1 MTEAEAQARYAVSK
15 GKWEDAVTSIC
26 SAVTVIRSAA
36 LRIQHDHVRLL
47 PPAERR
53 SHLLNVVALNTSGWS
68 GGLLNTA
75 NLIEAAQREAAM
87 SLLRQP
93 PHDVR
98 EGLV

>member
-1 MTEAEAQARYAVSK
+1 MNEAEAQARHAVSK
-15 GKWEDAVTSIC
+15 GKWEDAVSGIH
-26 SAVTVIRSAA
+26 SAVATVRSAA
-36 LRIQHDHVRLL
+36 LRIQHDYVRLL

-53 SHLLNVVALNTSGWS
+53 AHLINVMALNTSGWS
-68 GGLLNTA
+68 GGLLNTS
-75 NLIEAAQREAAM
+75 NIIEAAQREAAM